1 MDAPPSISSVIIR
14 NFDQQ
19 QPQVNEPSE
28 FGEEQYN
35 PSISDIRAINDQSQ
49 SQYNQSFKA
58 MTVDSTID
66 ETMETYGDFVQPVS
80 IGDMAAIRREEI
92 QHHQFPDQHTVVM
105 SDSSEQMPSI
115 GSMVREGEIS
125 QAGGG
130 NFSTYDAP
138 PSRTD
143 VAHRDA
149 SYTGES
155 NGGQDIPNEDYQAVS
170 LTGRNFGKF
179 YTMELPKEE
188 A

>member
-1 MDAPPSISSVIIR
+1 MDAPPSISSAIIR

-19 QPQVNEPSE
+19 QPQVNEPSQ

-35 PSISDIRAINDQSQ
+35 PSISDIRSMDVSQ
-49 SQYNQSFKA
+49 SQFNQYF
-58 MTVDSTID
+58 VDRSIGQP
-66 ETMETYGDFVQPVS
+66 METYGDVVQPVS
-80 IGDMAAIRREEI
+80 IGDMAAIRRDET
-92 QHHQFPDQHTVVM
+92 QYHQFPDQRTVI
-105 SDSSEQMPSI
+105 SDNSEQMPSI
-115 GSMVREGEIS
+115 GSMVRDGEIS

-130 NFSTYDAP
+130 NFTYDAP

-155 NGGQDIPNEDYQAVS
+155 NGGRYIPEEDYGVS
-170 LTGRNFGKF
+170 LTGRNFGKV
-179 YTMELPKEE
+179 YTMEFPKEE